1 MAGEFGYGADRSGP
15 GAFEYVVSPF
25 AGFLLLIV
33 SLLDILQGLSAVADD
48 ELYRQSE
55 QYLYE
60 LDLTAWGW
68 VHIVLGVL
76 GVLVAVGILMRASWA
91 LFTGIIVA
99 SLSVLTNFM
108 FLPVYPVWSAFI
120 IGFNVLVIWALSNQ
134 LKSNQAGR

>member
-1 MAGEFGYGADRSGP
+1 VAGDFGYGADRSPAGTF
-15 GAFEYVVSPF
+15 AYVVSPF
-25 AGFLLLIV
+25 AGLLLLIV
-33 SLLDILQGLSAVADD
+33 SLLDILQGLSAVAND
-48 ELYRQSE
+48 ELYAQTE

-76 GVLVAVGILMRASWA
+76 GVLVAVGILLRADWA

-108 FLPVYPVWSAFI
+108 FLPIYPAWSAFI
-120 IGFNVLVIWALSNQ
+120 IGFNVLVIWALSTQ
-134 LKSNQAGR
+134 LKSHR